1 MTNPI
6 RRSVEYK
13 SIAREYG
20 DRRAQRSKVPLI
32 LHIDEGIVLLE
43 AIEASETAIRAFC
56 LHPLLQDDASY
67 AANMP
72 RVSDLTDDMTVLAT
86 ALEYR
91 RVANAALSHREYRSA
106 ADIVLSEVRDV
117 NDMLVADKVQNRKDF
132 LRHHVDSHPRSAEL
146 DRYFRLWLERL
157 GIDEARYAELVARLS

>member
-20 DRRAQRSKVPLI
+20 DRRAKRSNVPLI
-32 LHIDEGIVLLE
+32 VHIDEGLVLLQ
-43 AIEASETAIRAFC
+43 AIDASETAMRAFC

-72 RVSDLTDDMTVLAT
+72 RVHDLTDDMTVLAT

-91 RVANAALSHREYRSA
+91 RVANAALSDRTYRSV
-106 ADIVLSEVRDV
+106 ADIALSEVRDV

-132 LRHHVDSHPRSAEL
+132 LRHHLATHPRSAEL
-146 DRYFRLWLERL
+146 DRYFQLWLERL
-157 GIDEARYAELVARLS
+157 GISEARYNELVARLS

>member
-13 SIAREYG
+13 AIAREYG

-32 LHIDEGIVLLE
+32 VHIDEGLILLG
-43 AIEASETAIRAFC
+43 AIDATETAMRAFC

-72 RVSDLTDDMTVLAT
+72 RVDDITDDMTVLAT

-106 ADIVLSEVRDV
+106 ADIALSEVRDV
-117 NDMLVADKVQNRKDF
+117 NDMLIADKVQNRKDF
-132 LRHHVDSHPRSAEL
+132 LRHHLDRHPRSAEL

-157 GIDEARYAELVARLS
+157 GIDDARYAELVAKLS